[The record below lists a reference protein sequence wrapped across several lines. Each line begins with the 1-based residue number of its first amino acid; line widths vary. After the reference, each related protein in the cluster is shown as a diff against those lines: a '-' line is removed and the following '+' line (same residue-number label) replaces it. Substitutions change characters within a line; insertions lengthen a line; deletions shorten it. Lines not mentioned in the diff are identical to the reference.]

1 MGDEEAQSDYSPEAN
16 FNDPETS
23 EEKSNL
29 HDGSDSEHLNSGTE
43 VDNVTEDDGATDRG
57 KADNENM
64 NTTIQQD
71 APEKP
76 SVSSPEEDEYNPE
89 SIYEEDAKEDSTTT
103 SEINQ
108 EATQK
113 SVLEP
118 VVVAKINEDPQ
129 PEDKASIEEKKDD
142 EEEEEEEE
150 EEKEEVEEEVETKTE
165 NWPEDARPDSP
176 PTSANGEDVDVQLF
190 NDVIKFFLNSSLLN
204 DAEFQQLSPAD
215 KELRL
220 LDEYNKA
227 NNTHV
232 NVRVNFG
239 ATTSYNK
246 PQMRPGETFQVL
258 VPINPFCLRP
268 DITQPMSPDE
278 RSSYE
283 QYLRDEDTA
292 LSSGKWDNF
301 PIGSRLFIGNL
312 AVNTLSKEDVYRIF
326 HPYGEVKQVNL
337 KQGFG
342 FVQYAKAEECS
353 RAIEGEKNVPLHNR
367 FMHLQVSKHQVQRA
381 MEQQG
386 KNTGSS
392 KNNRGRSRSPDGG
405 HNKNRSRSPINETEV
420 KVITSNDSTP
430 EFNNRL
436 LKRLKQDGLFLET
449 EHFDLPVSEVPQ
461 EASTSAAY
469 RGVLAV
475 VIPHHDKLDMMIYE
489 KTSDGGIRFDE
500 YSEISINEA
509 IELILSAK
517 AKRFA
522 STSREHQSRGRSRQN
537 NGGQNRQSKTSNQ
550 ALYSSRNGKQQQ
562 QNSGSGR
569 YGNSRY
575 NHQYPTAYAT
585 GSNAQPFVPR
595 PGYGTPTPPP
605 APYGIPSNVGFA
617 PSYPGYQQQLYQPM
631 GMPQVSPPQPQG
643 NQAQLL
649 QTMQSM
655 DPATLQNVLSLMQQM
670 QTQQPG
676 SNQQTSMP
684 QGNALSGLLNQL
696 QNSAPG
702 NAPPAPSY
710 SSSLNQPSQPSNS
723 STSGSSS
730 NNSQDQTNDLFE
742 TLARLK
748 NNM

>member
-1 MGDEEAQSDYSPEAN
+1 MSDEEAQSDYSPEAN
-16 FNDPETS
+16 LNGPETS

-29 HDGSDSEHLNSGTE
+29 HDGSDSEHSNQES
-43 VDNVTEDDGATDRG
+43 NVSNVAEDDGASERH
-57 KADNENM
+57 KEENEDVQ
-64 NTTIQQD
+64 TAKEPD
-71 APEKP
+71 APEQL
-76 SVSSPEEDEYNPE
+76 SVNSPEEDEYNPE
-89 SIYEEDAKEDSTTT
+89 LIDEEDAKGLSTPLETALPEDT
-103 SEINQ
+103 EKQIF
-108 EATQK
+108 
-113 SVLEP
+113 EP
-118 VVVAKINEDPQ
+118 VVTAESTEDTQ
-129 PEDKASIEEKKDD
+129 PEDKASDEEKQDQ
-142 EEEEEEEE
+142 
-150 EEKEEVEEEVETKTE
+150 VEEAETKTE
-165 NWPEDARPDSP
+165 NSPADATPDSP
-176 PTSANGEDVDVQLF
+176 PTSANGEDVDVPLF

-204 DAEFQQLSPAD
+204 DAGFQQLTPAE
-215 KELRL
+215 KERRL
-220 LDEYNKA
+220 LAEYNKA
-227 NNTHV
+227 NNSHV

-268 DITQPMSPDE
+268 DITQPMSSEE

-342 FVQYAKAEECS
+342 FVQFAKAEECS

-367 FMHLQVSKHQVQRA
+367 FMHLQVSKHQIQRA

-386 KNTGSS
+386 KNTGSKS
-392 KNNRGRSRSPDGG
+392 NRGRSRSPDGG

-430 EFNNRL
+430 ELNNKI
-436 LKRLKQDGLFLET
+436 LKRLKQDGLSLET

-469 RGVLAV
+469 KGVLAV

-500 YSEISINEA
+500 YAEISINEA

-550 ALYSSRNGKQQQ
+550 ALYSSRNGKQQHQ
-562 QNSGSGR
+562 QNSGAGR
-569 YGNSRY
+569 YGNSRH

-617 PSYPGYQQQLYQPM
+617 PSYPGYQQQLYQQM
-631 GMPQVSPPQPQG
+631 GMPQVPPPQQQG

-649 QTMQSM
+649 QTMQNM
-655 DPATLQNVLSLMQQM
+655 DPTTLQNVLSLMQQM
-670 QTQQPG
+670 QTQQPV

-710 SSSLNQPSQPSNS
+710 SGSLNQPSQPSNS
-723 STSGSSS
+723 NNSGGSS
-730 NNSQDQTNDLFE
+730 NNNQDQTNDLFE

>member
-1 MGDEEAQSDYSPEAN
+1 MSDEEAQSDYSPEAN

-23 EEKSNL
+23 EEKSDL
-29 HDGSDSEHLNSGTE
+29 HDGSDSEHSNPGTE
-43 VDNVTEDDGATDRG
+43 VADVTEDDGATERG

-64 NTTIQQD
+64 HTTIEHD
-71 APEKP
+71 APEEP

-89 SIYEEDAKEDSTTT
+89 SIYEEDAKDSTTP

-108 EATQK
+108 EEAAQK
-113 SVLEP
+113 PVLDP
-118 VVVAKINEDPQ
+118 VVIAKSTEDTQ
-129 PEDKASIEEKKDD
+129 PEDKASDEEKQDQ
-142 EEEEEEEE
+142 
-150 EEKEEVEEEVETKTE
+150 EEEVETKTE
-165 NWPEDARPDSP
+165 NWPDYARPDSP
-176 PTSANGEDVDVQLF
+176 PTSANGEDVDVPLF

-204 DAEFQQLSPAD
+204 DADFQQLTPAD

-220 LDEYNKA
+220 LAEYNKA

-268 DITQPMSPDE
+268 DITQPMSPEE

-430 EFNNRL
+430 EFNNRI
-436 LKRLKQDGLFLET
+436 LKRLKQDGLSLET

-461 EASTSAAY
+461 EAITSAAY
-469 RGVLAV
+469 KGVLAV

-522 STSREHQSRGRSRQN
+522 SASREHQSRGRSRQN

-550 ALYSSRNGKQQQ
+550 ALYSSRNGKQQHQ

-723 STSGSSS
+723 NASGSSS

>member
-1 MGDEEAQSDYSPEAN
+1 MSDEEAQSDYSPEAN

-23 EEKSNL
+23 EERSDL
-29 HDGSDSEHLNSGTE
+29 HDGSSGEHLNPETD
-43 VDNVTEDDGATDRG
+43 VANVIEDVGATERHEDY
-57 KADNENM
+57 NENLH
-64 NTTIQQD
+64 TQSQSE
-71 APEKP
+71 AQAKP

-89 SIYEEDAKEDSTTT
+89 ATYEEDANESATPPEIEQAEDTT
-103 SEINQ
+103 
-108 EATQK
+108 K
-113 SVLEP
+113 PVPEP
-118 VVVAKINEDPQ
+118 VVTAESTEDTQDTQ
-129 PEDKASIEEKKDD
+129 PELEVSDEEKQDQG
-142 EEEEEEEE
+142 
-150 EEKEEVEEEVETKTE
+150 EEVETKTE
-165 NWPEDARPDSP
+165 NSLEDARPDSP
-176 PTSANGEDVDVQLF
+176 PTSANGEDVDVPLF
-190 NDVIKFFLNSSLLN
+190 NDVIKFFLSSSLLN
-204 DAEFQQLSPAD
+204 DSEFQQLTPAD
-215 KELRL
+215 KERRL
-220 LDEYNKA
+220 LAEYNKA
-227 NNTHV
+227 NNSHV

-268 DITQPMSPDE
+268 DITQPMSSEE

-367 FMHLQVSKHQVQRA
+367 FMHLQVSKHQIQRA

-420 KVITSNDSTP
+420 KVITSNDSTA
-430 EFNNRL
+430 EFNNKI
-436 LKRLKQDGLFLET
+436 LKRLKQDGLALET
-449 EHFDLPVSEVPQ
+449 EHFDLPVSQVPQ

-469 RGVLAV
+469 KGVLAV

-522 STSREHQSRGRSRQN
+522 STPREHQSRGRSRQN

-550 ALYSSRNGKQQQ
+550 ALYSTRNGKQQHQ

-595 PGYGTPTPPP
+595 PGYGAPTPPP
-605 APYGIPSNVGFA
+605 ASYGIPSNVGFA

-631 GMPQVSPPQPQG
+631 GMPQVPPPQTQG

-649 QTMQSM
+649 QTMQNM

-710 SSSLNQPSQPSNS
+710 SGSLNQPSQPSNS
-723 STSGSSS
+723 NNSGS
-730 NNSQDQTNDLFE
+730 NNNQDQTNDLFE